1 MAQTSVTPAAAPIQ
15 VILVEDDRA
24 LASELA
30 ALLRNEADLNVAG
43 TFGTAEAAERDLIAG
58 MADVVVTDIQLPGRS
73 GIDLIR
79 AHKPNLPSTQF
90 LVLSMFDDDDV
101 VFAALRAGASGYIL
115 KRNLRGQLAGMIRDL
130 HSGGAPMS
138 SSIARK
144 LVHEFQGRSPDA
156 EAVAVAG
163 LAPRESELLD
173 LLARGRSYKECAEAM
188 SLKLDTVRTYI
199 RRLYEKLHVHSRH
212 EAVAKARKGGDPQS

>member
-30 ALLRNEADLNVAG
+30 ALLRNEADLKVTG
-43 TFGTAEAAERDLIAG
+43 TFGTAEAAEQALIAG
-58 MADVVVTDIQLPGRS
+58 GTDVVVTDIQLPGRS

-79 AHKPNLPSTQF
+79 DHKPNLPSTQF

-144 LVHEFQGRSPDA
+144 LVHEFQGQGRST
-156 EAVAVAG
+156 EAVAG

-188 SLKLDTVRTYI
+188 SLKMDTVRTYI

-212 EAVAKARKGGDPQS
+212 EAVAKARKGGAPQS